1 MSEQVVFRAGE
12 GPFHRIRP
20 DLAGVLIGGEKV
32 TLVRWDFPV
41 GRAPTPVHA
50 HAEHEQFCIMLAGS
64 VRTRL
69 GDEVVML
76 NAGDVMRI
84 KRNVPHGAT
93 VVLGTENAVMLDVYS
108 PPREEY
114 VAAAAKPAE
123 RRENT
128 G

>member
-1 MSEQVVFRAGE
+1 MAMGEQVVFRAGE

-41 GRAPTPVHA
+41 GRAPTAIHS
-50 HAEHEQFCIMLAGS
+50 HAEHEQFCIMLSGS
-64 VRTRL
+64 VRTTL
-69 GDEVVML
+69 GDEQVVL
-76 NAGDVMRI
+76 NPGDIMHI

-93 VVLGTENAVMLDVYS
+93 VVLGDENAVMLDVYA

-114 VAAAAKPAE
+114 VAAASS
-123 RRENT
+123 

>member
-1 MSEQVVFRAGE
+1 MSEQVVFRSGE

-41 GRAPTPVHA
+41 GRAPTPVHS
-50 HAEHEQFCIMLAGS
+50 HAEHEQFCVMLSGS
-64 VRTRL
+64 VRTML
-69 GDEVVML
+69 GGEEVTL
-76 NAGDVMRI
+76 HPGDIMVIR
-84 KRNVPHGAT
+84 RNVPHGAT
-93 VVLGTENAVMLDVYS
+93 VVLGDENAVMLDVYS

-114 VAAAAKPAE
+114 VAAAAAPPI
-123 RRENT
+123 

>member
-1 MSEQVVFRAGE
+1 MTMSEQVVFRAGE
-12 GPFHRIRP
+12 GPFRRIRP

-69 GDEVVML
+69 GDEEVTL
-76 NAGDVMRI
+76 NAGD
-84 KRNVPHGAT
+84 KG
-93 VVLGTENAVMLDVYS
+93 
-108 PPREEY
+108 
-114 VAAAAKPAE
+114 E
-123 RRENT
+123 RRT
-128 G
+128 FQRVDFVDRCLVPV